1 MPGAGGLKSSQVA
14 VLVPSGSDREWSVI
28 FKTIPAT
35 SDFENWRANKGVL
48 IAPWRRFKG
57 LEADAIVIVES
68 APDSDDLNERA
79 NRYVARSRAKHL
91 LTVIQ
96 VDS

>member
-1 MPGAGGLKSSQVA
+1 MPGAGGLKPSQVA
-14 VLVPSGSDREWSVI
+14 VLVPSGSDIDWSVI
-28 FKTIPAT
+28 FKTVPAT
-35 SDFENWRANKGVL
+35 SDFEKWRADKGVL

-68 APDSDDLNERA
+68 APESEGLSERA

-91 LTVIQ
+91 LTVVQ
-96 VDS
+96 VSS